1 MTVKN
6 KLVYIYFL
14 LFFSLVFFFCFVFW
28 IDSNCSDCSWH
39 RCFSIVFLLLFSSL
53 LLLLLRKKLLTQ
65 HICHTLETSWQN
77 RSVILIW
84 NLFFCFF
91 LYLFFSCCKLV
102 DSTSYK
108 YYLRTFVRQYSKLE
122 MNWRGENHMRILR
135 SENAS
140 RRRRHRPQW
149 EARKQENVR
158 ENAFVCILLF
168 FFNFFINN

>member
-14 LFFSLVFFFCFVFW
+14 FFLSCFIFLFCFLNSFELFWLQLAPLFFY
-28 IDSNCSDCSWH
+28 
-39 RCFSIVFLLLFSSL
+39 CFSIIILVVVVAQKIAHTTHLS
-53 LLLLLRKKLLTQ
+53 
-65 HICHTLETSWQN
+65 HTLETSWRN